1 MTGKGMTCMTGK
13 AGKQFVDTNI
23 LVYAHDLS
31 AVHKHVHA
39 RELLMSLWNSGN
51 GCLSIQVLQEFY
63 VTVTRKVKNPI
74 SPEKASRII
83 GDLGQWQVH
92 VPGVADLLQAIEI
105 QQRHKLSF
113 WDALIICSARQSGC
127 ELIWTED
134 LNNSQDYEG
143 VRACSPFNLL

>member
-1 MTGKGMTCMTGK
+1 MTGK

-31 AVHKHVHA
+31 AANKHVIA
-39 RELLMSLWNSGN
+39 REILLNLWNSRN

-63 VTVTRKVKNPI
+63 VTVTRKVNKPI
-74 SPEKASRII
+74 SPEKASQII
-83 GDLGQWQVH
+83 SDLGQWQVH
-92 VPGVADLLQAIEI
+92 VPGVPDILKAITF
-105 QQRHKLSF
+105 QQRLKLSF
-113 WDALIICSARQSGC
+113 WDALIICSAKQSGC